1 MDAEDGKKEVE
12 KRTNHLRNSDRT
24 VHTEGNS
31 KILGKVFLAIC
42 HVQQQRGEHMKV
54 RRVVVL

>member
-1 MDAEDGKKEVE
+1 MAKKEVE

-42 HVQQQRGEHMKV
+42 HVQQQRGEHMKA